1 MSSTVVYSP
10 IYAEAAGQA
19 ANTTLI
25 DALSRALY
33 ARDRQTHE
41 HAERV
46 RQYALEL
53 SAEVGVRDD
62 ATLAAIRSA
71 AILHDVGKLGIPD
84 SVLQKPGPLTDEEY
98 DLVKQHATIGA
109 DLVAAAGGP
118 GLLPDIVRHH
128 HENWDGSGY
137 PDRLAGLDIP
147 IGARVIAIVDC
158 YDALTSDRPYRRA
171 LSHNSALAMIHQQ
184 RGMMY
189 DPQMTDAFMRVLW
202 RMRAMTA
209 SGRCSED
216 RSAGRLQTSDR
227 GGR

>member
-1 MSSTVVYSP
+1 MSSIVVYSP
-10 IYAEAAGQA
+10 IYVEAGQP
-19 ANTTLI
+19 ANSTVI

-53 SAEVGVRDD
+53 SAEVGIRDD
-62 ATLAAIRSA
+62 ATLTAIRSA

-147 IGARVIAIVDC
+147 VGARVIAIVDC

-171 LSHNSALAMIHQQ
+171 LSHDSALAMIHQ
-184 RGMMY
+184 RRAVMY

-202 RMRAMTA
+202 QMRAMTT
-209 SGRCSED
+209 SSRFSQD
-216 RSAGRLQTSDR
+216 RSAGRLQASGR

>member
-1 MSSTVVYSP
+1 MSSIVVYSP
-10 IYAEAAGQA
+10 IYAEAGQP
-19 ANTTLI
+19 ANSTVI

-33 ARDRQTHE
+33 ARDRQTPD
-41 HAERV
+41 RV

-53 SAEVGVRDD
+53 SAEVGIRDD

-147 IGARVIAIVDC
+147 VGARVIAIVDC

-171 LSHNSALAMIHQQ
+171 LSHDSALAMIHQ
-184 RGMMY
+184 RRAVMY

-202 RMRAMTA
+202 QMRAMTT
-209 SGRCSED
+209 SSRFSQD
-216 RSAGRLQTSDR
+216 RSAGRLQASGR

>member
-1 MSSTVVYSP
+1 MSSIVVYSP

-19 ANTTLI
+19 ANATLI

-33 ARDRQTHE
+33 ARDRQTYE

-84 SVLQKPGPLTDEEY
+84 SILQKPGPLTDDEY
-98 DLVKQHATIGA
+98 NLVKQHATIGA

-158 YDALTSDRPYRRA
+158 YDALTSDRPYRQA
-171 LSHNSALAMIHQQ
+171 LSHNSALAMIHQY
-184 RGMMY
+184 RGVMY
-189 DPQMTDAFMRVLW
+189 DPRMTDAFMRVLW
-202 RMRAMTA
+202 RMQAMTT

-216 RSAGRLQTSDR
+216 RSAGKFQTSDR

>member
-1 MSSTVVYSP
+1 MSSIVVYSP
-10 IYAEAAGQA
+10 IYNEAGQP
-19 ANTTLI
+19 ANSTVI

-53 SAEVGVRDD
+53 SAEIGVRDD

-98 DLVKQHATIGA
+98 DLVKQHAAIGA

-147 IGARVIAIVDC
+147 VGARVIAIVDC

-171 LSHNSALAMIHQQ
+171 VSHDSALAMIHQ
-184 RGMMY
+184 RRAVMY
-189 DPQMTDAFMRVLW
+189 DPHMTDAFMRVLW
-202 RMRAMTA
+202 QMRAMTT
-209 SGRCSED
+209 SSRFSQD
-216 RSAGRLQTSDR
+216 RSAGRFQASGR